1 MFGMIALCSLP
12 RPASGSNIVH
22 AAFVPSRFQAA
33 ALHRRLPRQ
42 VDRRLPVRMVAS
54 ERGGVGNWAPF
65 LENEGRWSGR
75 FVRYSPD
82 MTRLT
87 EGATNVVVRR
97 ELDRVFINLQRD
109 KHVGEAVF
117 SRQQLDRHD
126 DDVADG
132 EGWEQQI
139 ELSVASCGT
148 MAGSYCMGAP
158 HIETESVSVEQSLL
172 LRGHRIRA
180 ICSFQLTMSGPCSP
194 DFQLSLR
201 SLAFF
206 QEARQSPAAEREQSE
221 AEDGLRHRETDDKA
235 AATGAAAGAKVFGEA
250 PSSRWRMTAGE
261 FVS

>member
-126 DDVADG
+126 DDVAD
-132 EGWEQQI
+132 
-139 ELSVASCGT
+139 VAT
-148 MAGSYCMGAP
+148 
-158 HIETESVSVEQSLL
+158 
-172 LRGHRIRA
+172 
-180 ICSFQLTMSGPCSP
+180 SG
-194 DFQLSLR
+194 Q
-201 SLAFF
+201 
-206 QEARQSPAAEREQSE
+206 
-221 AEDGLRHRETDDKA
+221 
-235 AATGAAAGAKVFGEA
+235 V
-250 PSSRWRMTAGE
+250 
-261 FVS
+261 